1 MCALNPRKIK
11 KLLRNIGGIDL
22 SSLKL
27 EEMNNVVRVEL
38 VLSDGSR
45 IVIDNPTV
53 AKMNIANFI
62 VFQIQTTATSIRQEK
77 PAQATAQPSA
87 TAPQVD
93 IIQQPAQA
101 VKAEPKPKYT
111 EEDIE
116 LVMQE
121 AGCSRE
127 EAIRALEETN
137 GDIAEAI
144 LLIKSRKEKS

>member
-11 KLLRNIGGIDL
+11 KLLRNIGGLDL

-27 EEMNNVVRVEL
+27 EEINNVVRVEF
-38 VLSDGSR
+38 VLADGSR
-45 IVIDNPTV
+45 IVINNPTV

-62 VFQIQTTATSIRQEK
+62 VFQVQTTASNIREEKASRTVVTS
-77 PAQATAQPSA
+77 QPGSLS
-87 TAPQVD
+87 QVD
-93 IIQQPAQA
+93 ILQPSQIT
-101 VKAEPKPKYT
+101 KSESRPKFT
-111 EEDIE
+111 DEDIE

-127 EAIRALEETN
+127 EAIKALEETN

-144 LLIKSRKEKS
+144 LLIKSRKEKV